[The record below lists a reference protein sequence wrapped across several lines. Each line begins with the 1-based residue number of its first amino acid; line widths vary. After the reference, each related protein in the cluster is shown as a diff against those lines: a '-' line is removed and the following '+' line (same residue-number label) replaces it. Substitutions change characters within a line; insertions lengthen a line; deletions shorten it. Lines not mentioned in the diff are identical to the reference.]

1 MAGRSLLITGT
12 DAGVGKTWVGCAL
25 ARSLTAAGRRVMAIK
40 PVETGCSE
48 KTTDTEDGARL
59 AAATGQPAPSKALYR
74 FAAPTVPVLAAEAE
88 GVTIDLDAL
97 LLDIEELSAEA
108 EVLLLEGAGGLLSPI
123 TWDWSVVE
131 LARSLGATVL
141 VVGRDRHDVIN
152 DALLTLSALELAGLG
167 VTGVVLTTPAA
178 PDRTTGLNAAAIARL
193 SGIDRV
199 IAVRRPAEIRAA
211 VEAVAPV
218 AAWLDL
224 TPPASAPAG

>member
-1 MAGRSLLITGT
+1 MRSLLITGT

-25 ARSLTAAGRRVMAIK
+25 ARSLTEAGRRVVAIK
-40 PVETGCSE
+40 PVETGCS
-48 KTTDTEDGARL
+48 KKAPHAEDGARL
-59 AAATGQPAPSKALYR
+59 AAATGQPAPLAALHR

-88 GVTIDLDAL
+88 GVAIDLDAL
-97 LLDIEELSAEA
+97 LLDIEELSAGA
-108 EVLLLEGAGGLLSPI
+108 EVLLLEGAGGLLAPI

-152 DALLTLSALELAGLG
+152 DALLTLSALELAGIA
-167 VTGVVLTTPAA
+167 VTGVVLTAPAA
-178 PDRTTGLNAAAIARL
+178 PDSTTGVNASAIARL

-199 IAVRRPAEIRAA
+199 IAVKRPAEIRAA

-224 TPPASAPAG
+224 TPPAFAPAG

>member
-1 MAGRSLLITGT
+1 MRSLLITGT

-25 ARSLTAAGRRVMAIK
+25 GRSLTGGGRRVVAIK
-40 PVETGCSE
+40 PVETGCAG
-48 KTTDTEDGARL
+48 KARQTEDGARL
-59 AAATGQPAPSKALYR
+59 AAATGQVSPLAALHR
-74 FAAPTVPVLAAEAE
+74 FSAPTVPVLAAEAE
-88 GVTIDLDAL
+88 GVAIDLDAL
-97 LLDIEELSAEA
+97 LLDIEELSAGA
-108 EVLLLEGAGGLLSPI
+108 DVLLLEGAGGLLSPI

-131 LARSLGATVL
+131 LARSLGATAL

-152 DALLTLSALELAGLG
+152 DALLTLSALELAGIG
-167 VTGVVLTTPAA
+167 VTGVVLTAPAA
-178 PDRTTGLNAAAIARL
+178 PDATTGLNASAIARL

-224 TPPASAPAG
+224 NPPAGAPAG